1 MPIANALEKRW
12 RKKKMLNNPVNENSA
27 IIMVVDDDTVIRLML
42 KKLLEDQG
50 HHIILAENGELAL
63 ALFQQHQ
70 PELVLMDAAM
80 PVLDGFSA
88 CARIKQLPGG
98 KETPILMI
106 TALYD
111 DNSVDQ
117 AFAAGALEYITKPIH
132 LAALR
137 YRVNTLLK
145 ARRAELAVARSEARF
160 RGVFSHSALGIALVD
175 THGVILD
182 SNPALQRIVGHH
194 GDDLH
199 GRAFR
204 DFFQPTE
211 SRPEHIFHQEL
222 LKGIRASYQLEKY
235 FFHPDGQLRWCN
247 LNASVVRDP
256 TGDIH
261 FFIYM
266 AEDVTLQKQAQLRQR
281 IALKVFE
288 NTNDGIMITDAEG
301 RITYVNHAFTV
312 VTGYSYEEVLDKHP
326 RLLKSGQHKEDFYE
340 NLWSAVNNS
349 GRWRGEVWNKRRDGQ
364 IYSEWLS
371 ISAVRDDLNKITNYV
386 AVFSDIT
393 TLQGSD
399 EHVKR
404 LLHYDERIYRL
415 TRFDI
420 LTDLPNRLLFHEC
433 LTRVCREGAPLALL
447 FVDIDGFSAFNQ
459 ELGYEH
465 GDELLKAVAQ
475 RLQQCVNDNDALARV
490 ENDQFAIILA
500 PMSQSTDAEMLAEK
514 VFKALHAPIVLA
526 GRELPLDAHIGISFY
541 DNTHHSAEESHRQ
554 VEYLIQRAELAMYLA
569 KEKGRNIAYM
579 YLEPDSENSENS
591 KNSAKVE

>member
-1 MPIANALEKRW
+1 
-12 RKKKMLNNPVNENSA
+12 MLNNPVNENA
-27 IIMVVDDDTVIRLML
+27 AVIMVVDDDTVIRLML
-42 KKLLEDQG
+42 QKLLEDQG
-50 HHIILAENGELAL
+50 HRVVLAENGELAL
-63 ALFQQHQ
+63 AVFQQNQ

-160 RGVFSHSALGIALVD
+160 RGVFAHSALGIALVD
-175 THGVILD
+175 PHGVVLD
-182 SNPALQRIVGHH
+182 SNPALQQILGHAPEA
-194 GDDLH
+194 LQ

-204 DFFQPTE
+204 DFFQPAE
-211 SRPEHIFHQEL
+211 SRLEKTFHQEL
-222 LKGIRASYQLEKY
+222 IAAKRDSYQIEKY
-235 FFHPDGQLRWCN
+235 FSPADGQVRWCN
-247 LNASVVRDP
+247 LNTSLVRDP
-256 TGDIH
+256 AGEIQ
-261 FFIYM
+261 FFVYM
-266 AEDVTLQKQAQLRQR
+266 AEDVTNQKQAQLRQR
-281 IALKVFE
+281 IAFKVFE
-288 NTNDGIMITDAEG
+288 NTNDGVMITDAKS
-301 RITYVNHAFTV
+301 RIIYVNHAFTV

-326 RLLKSGQHKEDFYE
+326 RMLKSGRHEEDFYE
-340 NLWSAVNNS
+340 KLWLTVNTT
-349 GRWRGEVWNKRRDGQ
+349 GRWRGEVWNKRRDGEV
-364 IYSEWLS
+364 YSEWLS
-371 ISAVRDDLNKITNYV
+371 ISAVRDDLNEITNYV

-420 LTDLPNRLLFHEC
+420 LTDLPNRLLFHER
-433 LTRVCREGAPLALL
+433 LTRACREGAELALL
-447 FVDIDGFSAFNQ
+447 FIDIDGFTALNE
-459 ELGYEH
+459 ELGYER
-465 GDELLKAVAQ
+465 GDELLKAVAR
-475 RLQQCVNDNDALARV
+475 RLQRCVNDSDALARV

-500 PMSQSTDAEMLAEK
+500 PVAQSYEAQILAER
-514 VFKALHAPIVLA
+514 VFNILHLPITLD
-526 GRELPLDAHIGISFY
+526 GREIPLDVHIGISFY
-541 DNTHHSAEESHRQ
+541 DGSKHAPEEASRQ
-554 VEYLIQRAELAMYLA
+554 VEHLIQRADLAMYLA
-569 KEKGRNIAYM
+569 KEQGKNSSYI
-579 YLEPDSENSENS
+579 YLEPAPAN
-591 KNSAKVE
+591 V